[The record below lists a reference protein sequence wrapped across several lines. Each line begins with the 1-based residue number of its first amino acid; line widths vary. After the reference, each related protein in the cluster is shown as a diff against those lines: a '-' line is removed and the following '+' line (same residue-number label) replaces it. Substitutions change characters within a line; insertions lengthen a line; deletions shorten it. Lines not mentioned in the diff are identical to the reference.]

1 MTPHQDSS
9 VSFDFLDTL
18 KTQTAVAHKRLESLP
33 VSSCILSK
41 EMKIDD
47 YAHYLKL
54 MYDVHHNVEENIFP
68 ILSGSI
74 EDLENREK
82 KHLIE
87 EDLAFLKYNKP
98 VANSVFNTQNL
109 TIPFALGILYV
120 VEGSSLGGRFILK
133 NIETI
138 SGLDQGKGVS
148 YFTGY
153 GNKTG
158 SQWKSFLNELT
169 AYQQENNCENEIIE
183 GAIYAFDSI
192 HNHFLQTQKNEN

>member
-1 MTPHQDSS
+1 MTPNLNSS
-9 VSFDFLDTL
+9 LSFDFLDTL
-18 KTQTAVAHKRLESLP
+18 KTQTAVSHKKLESLP
-33 VSSCILSK
+33 VSSCILSP

-54 MYDVHHNVEENIFP
+54 MYDVHYDVEKNIFP
-68 ILSGSI
+68 LLSNVIG
-74 EDLENREK
+74 DLKDREK

-87 EDLAFLKYNKP
+87 EDLTFLKYNKP
-98 VANSVFNTQNL
+98 APVSVFDTKNSP
-109 TIPFALGILYV
+109 IPFALGILYV

-133 NIETI
+133 NIETVL
-138 SGLDQGKGVS
+138 GLNEGKGVS

-158 SQWKSFLNELT
+158 SQWKNFLNVLT
-169 AYQQENNCENEIIE
+169 EYQEENNCENEIIK

-192 HNHFLQTQKNEN
+192 YVHFLREKNEN